1 MFNLIFL
8 IPVLTVLVIGVLM
21 LVVLCTR

>member
-8 IPVLTVLVIGVLM
+8 IPVLTVLILGVLM
-21 LVVLCTR
+21 LVVLCGR